1 MAQSLAGMPPLWFWS
16 TEIADVLLASLQPTP
31 HLRQDTELLSYLPFV
46 PGIKELLMLRQVHA
60 LEHATV
66 WVLSDRARRVS
77 PAFQSESLSGLSTDR
92 GFYLYG
98 QVDLDEL
105 RHAAQAALQRI
116 TAGDWDLAVH
126 PRCGTNLSVGVVMLT
141 GLMLGTATLLPRD
154 PLAQILGIGAAAT
167 LTAQLAPSL
176 GNLAQKYLT
185 TAIPFNL
192 AIDRVIEVPHAFKH
206 PARFVQVSWID

>member
-1 MAQSLAGMPPLWFWS
+1 
-16 TEIADVLLASLQPTP
+16 
-31 HLRQDTELLSYLPFV
+31 
-46 PGIKELLMLRQVHA
+46 
-60 LEHATV
+60 
-66 WVLSDRARRVS
+66 
-77 PAFQSESLSGLSTDR
+77 
-92 GFYLYG
+92 
-98 QVDLDEL
+98 
-105 RHAAQAALQRI
+105 
-116 TAGDWDLAVH
+116 
-126 PRCGTNLSVGVVMLT
+126 
-141 GLMLGTATLLPRD
+141 LPRD